1 MGLVVPVEPEDK
13 DTPVRVY
20 RMDIKRLHKEYKK
33 SGDRKVRN
41 LLINHYIPLVRITAG
56 RLKSTISSSG
66 VEMDDLVSY
75 GILGLLDA
83 LEKYDIEKNVK
94 FETYAQMRIRGAMID
109 QLRKF
114 DWAPRSLRQKAR
126 QIEGAYRDL
135 ESKLGRSPT
144 DDEMAEF
151 IGIEKENYIRTLGDI
166 STLSMLS
173 LEEMIENRMEVRTSA
188 LSHEWTVPHSSQP
201 EELAEEREV
210 RDLLKKAIEELPER
224 ERLLVTLYYYEGLT
238 YKEIGGV
245 MNVSES
251 RVSQLHT
258 RAIMRMRN
266 RLSVHKMDLNM

>member
-1 MGLVVPVEPEDK
+1 
-13 DTPVRVY
+13 
-20 RMDIKRLHKEYKK
+20 MDIKRLHREYKK

-56 RLKSTISSSG
+56 RLKSTLSSSG

-83 LEKYDIEKNVK
+83 LEKYDIDKNVK

-151 IGIEKENYIRTLGDI
+151 IGIEKESYIRTLGDI

-173 LEEMIENRMEVRTSA
+173 LEEMIENRDGS
-188 LSHEWTVPHSSQP
+188 
-201 EELAEEREV
+201 
-210 RDLLKKAIEELPER
+210 
-224 ERLLVTLYYYEGLT
+224 
-238 YKEIGGV
+238 
-245 MNVSES
+245 
-251 RVSQLHT
+251 
-258 RAIMRMRN
+258 
-266 RLSVHKMDLNM
+266 

>member
-1 MGLVVPVEPEDK
+1 
-13 DTPVRVY
+13 
-20 RMDIKRLHKEYKK
+20 MDIKKLHREYKK

-41 LLINHYIPLVRITAG
+41 MLINHYIPLVKITAG
-56 RLKSTISSSG
+56 RLKGTIGSGG

-151 IGIEKENYIRTLGDI
+151 IGVEKESYIRTLGDI

-201 EELAEEREV
+201 EELAEEREI
-210 RDLLKKAIEELPER
+210 RELLRKAIEELPER

-238 YKEIGGV
+238 YKEIGSV

-266 RLSVHKMDLNM
+266 KLSVHKMDLNM